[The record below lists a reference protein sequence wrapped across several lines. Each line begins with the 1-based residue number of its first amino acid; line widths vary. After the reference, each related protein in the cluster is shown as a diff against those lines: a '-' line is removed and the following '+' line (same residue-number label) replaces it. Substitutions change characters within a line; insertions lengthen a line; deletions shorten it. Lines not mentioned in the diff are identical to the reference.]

1 VSKKKGNKME
11 EAPEVEE
18 IAPAPVEVQTAF
30 FVVVDAT
37 GVITVHTQNIPAV
50 TMQREATLYDIE
62 TYGSQ
67 LVRNVSRVL
76 TVQTM
81 GAILAPKPEPTV
93 ADRVADALRDR
104 QPED

>member
-11 EAPEVEE
+11 ETPVEETAPE
-18 IAPAPVEVQTAF
+18 AVEVQTAF
-30 FVVVDAT
+30 FVVVDKA

-50 TMQREATLYDIE
+50 TMQREASLYDIE